1 MPFCCRNSRSNLTIC
16 LIVIVGAFHS
26 CPSICGAADE
36 SLGVYFEQLRVRGLF
51 SIAESYAVS
60 RLAQPNIPRTRRIDL
75 TIELSRTLAAHAE
88 FASEQQQPELWKQA
102 RTVVDEERLRE
113 PASPF
118 ALLLAAQSALVVA
131 AEVEW
136 LRPEC
141 ELHPFDDTLTNRTRQ
156 QSDQIGRAH
165 V

>member
-1 MPFCCRNSRSNLTIC
+1 MPFCCRISRSNLTIC

-26 CPSICGAADE
+26 GPSICRAADE

-60 RLAQPNIPRTRRIDL
+60 RLAQPNIARTRRIDL

-102 RTVVDEERLRE
+102 RTVVDEDGNETTQYVPWAVDKTAFTFHLIAGWKAHE
-113 PASPF
+113 KIIQEQQAIIQQLQ
-118 ALLLAAQSALVVA
+118 ADVA
-131 AEVEW
+131 A
-136 LRPEC
+136 LK
-141 ELHPFDDTLTNRTRQ
+141 
-156 QSDQIGRAH
+156 AK
-165 V
+165 